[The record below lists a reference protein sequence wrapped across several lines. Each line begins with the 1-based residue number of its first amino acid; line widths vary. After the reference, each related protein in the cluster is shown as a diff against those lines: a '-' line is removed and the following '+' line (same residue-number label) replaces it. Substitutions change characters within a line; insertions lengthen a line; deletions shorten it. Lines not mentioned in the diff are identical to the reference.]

1 MNTVAPETVRWIKR
15 LAGAVGTSF
24 LIAVL
29 GLGLFHFYR
38 SVWEKGKRL
47 RVTVPGK
54 LYRSGQ
60 MTEEGFADAVR
71 RYGIKSIVNVQQ
83 EFPDPK
89 IRKDYLT
96 RDSIGEQEMCRNLGV
111 KYIHVK
117 PDLVH
122 LSEYPQKRPAVL
134 DEMLAVYDDPENY
147 PMLIHCKAGLHRT
160 GLLAALYRVEHQG
173 WTTAEAYREMKAQ
186 GFGDKDCTESNLYVK
201 QYLLDYQPRWQA
213 SQVSAESPQKPCS
226 P

>member
-1 MNTVAPETVRWIKR
+1 MALTGMQTARR
-15 LAGAVGTSF
+15 LAGGLAVA
-24 LIAVL
+24 IVVAVI
-29 GLGLFHFYR
+29 GLGLYHFYR

-47 RVTVPGK
+47 RVAVPGK

-60 MTEEGFADAVR
+60 MTEEGFADAVQ

-83 EFPDPK
+83 EFPDPV

-96 RDSIGEQEMCRNLGV
+96 RATISEQEMCKKLGV

-117 PDLVH
+117 PDLIH
-122 LSEYPQKRPAVL
+122 MSEYPQKKPAVL
-134 DEMLAVYDDPENY
+134 EEMLAVYDDPDNY
-147 PMLIHCKAGLHRT
+147 PILIHCKAGLHRT
-160 GLLAALYRVEHQG
+160 GLLAALHRVEFQG
-173 WTTAEAYREMKAQ
+173 WTVEEAYREMKAQ
-186 GFGDKDCTESNLYVK
+186 GFGDKACTEANMYVK

-213 SQVSAESPQKPCS
+213 SQVNQEIRQAPCS

>member
-1 MNTVAPETVRWIKR
+1 MALSGMQKARR
-15 LAGAVGTSF
+15 LAGGLAVT
-24 LIAVL
+24 LVVAVI

-47 RVTVPGK
+47 RVAVPGK

-83 EFPDPK
+83 EFPDPV

-96 RDSIGEQEMCRNLGV
+96 RSTISEQEMCKKLGV

-117 PDLVH
+117 PDLIH
-122 LSEYPQKRPAVL
+122 MSEYPQKKPAVL
-134 DEMLAVYDDPENY
+134 DEMLAVYDDPDNY
-147 PMLIHCKAGLHRT
+147 PILIHCKAGLHRT
-160 GLLAALYRVEHQG
+160 GLLAALHRVEYQG
-173 WTTAEAYREMKAQ
+173 WTVQEAYREMKAQ
-186 GFGDKDCTESNLYVK
+186 GFGDKACTEANMYVK
-201 QYLLDYQPRWQA
+201 QYLLDYQPRWLA
-213 SQVSAESPQKPCS
+213 SQVNQEMRQAPCS

>member
-1 MNTVAPETVRWIKR
+1 MPPETVRWIKR
-15 LAGAVGTSF
+15 FAGGTATVV
-24 LIAVL
+24 LITLMGV
-29 GLGLFHFYR
+29 GLFNYYR

-47 RVTVPGK
+47 RVAVPGK

-60 MTEEGFADAVR
+60 MTEAGFADAVR

-83 EFPDPK
+83 EFPDPT

-96 RDSIGEQEMCRNLGV
+96 RDTLGEQEMCRNLGV

-122 LSEYPQKRPAVL
+122 LSEYPKKKPAVL
-134 DEMLAVYDDPENY
+134 DEMVTVYDDPNNY

-160 GLLAALYRVEHQG
+160 GLLAALYRVEYQG
-173 WTTAEAYREMKAQ
+173 WTVNDAYREMKAQ
-186 GFGDKDCTESNLYVK
+186 GFGDKACTEANLYVK
-201 QYLLDYQPRWQA
+201 QYLLDYQPRWQE
-213 SQVSAESPQKPCS
+213 SQVHQEIGQQPCS